1 MEQDGA
7 TIHEGVPSGPASSD
21 VTPPNVPGY
30 ECVRVIGRGGMGVV
44 WEAIEERLERRVA
57 LKVQAREARV
67 TGSASPGDT
76 TMWAE
81 AKLAAHVSDPGVVT
95 VLDVGYALDGRAY
108 YTMEL
113 VEGTD
118 LGALIRDGKM
128 QPHEAVRIACEV
140 AQAVG
145 AAHDKGIVHRDL
157 KPRNVMIDKKN
168 RARVLDFGLAL
179 RHAAGDEPSTFA
191 GSPPYMPP
199 EQVRAHRTGPE
210 ADVYAIGVMLY
221 EMLAGRRPF
230 EAPQQ
235 PGLLYQILFEPP
247 PPLSDFAVV
256 STDVERVVMRC
267 LAKEPAERYPN
278 ANALHAMLA
287 ALRDGTQLPKD
298 IAPSPKPEGE
308 SQGAAPPAPR
318 KPHPS
323 GVVPKHGSKPSR
335 EQAQRVFKWEWSFKS
350 PPSAL
355 WPYVADTDCFNEA
368 VGLGPVDVEL
378 ARESPDST
386 ARVGH
391 ATAMGVE
398 MRWREYPFEWIK
410 DREHTVFR
418 WYRAGPLE
426 ALWNRVELKK
436 RDDGGT
442 DLTHE
447 IAIIPRGVLGR
458 VAALVEIGQRLRR
471 AMDRVYRHVDE
482 VVAQGG
488 AGDPYEMHHDP
499 SPAENVRI
507 ETGRE
512 RLIEAGFEKQSVI
525 VLCDLLRHAPARQLA
540 RMRPFAL
547 AADLAVTR
555 ERALELMLHAAHIG
569 LLEIAWD
576 LVCPTCMVAHDTR
589 AHLGEVTSH
598 AQCVAC
604 ETEYDR
610 DLGSSVEL
618 VLRPHPDVRSTKV
631 DMYCAG
637 SPARRSHVL
646 AQLVLEPGEART
658 VVLEL
663 PAGEYSIAAF
673 GIASSCDLAV
683 SPVGFERVGE
693 IVIDDRSIVARP
705 PVFGAD
711 GEMIL
716 RFVNDTSDERSVRI
730 EKRTARADSVPATL
744 ALTHPTFRDFFAS
757 ELLSYGQL
765 LGVSHLYFVAVDA
778 SDRGALFVDRGDA
791 VACASLRAFEEAF
804 ENAVRDEG
812 GSRLP
817 GPLETMVAA
826 FPSGSR
832 ALRAAVALLS
842 HRSAKT
848 DAELPVRAAIHGGRC
863 LALTRE
869 ARIEYFGE
877 TLHRA
882 LWLASASDPREIVL
896 SQAATADRDLAT
908 ALHAAPVDTRV
919 DVAQAGPYKGRRI
932 VRVALRSSALQTA

>member
-1 MEQDGA
+1 VQEVDHGA
-7 TIHEGVPSGPASSD
+7 TIHEGAAPESSD
-21 VTPPNVPGY
+21 VVPPNVPGY
-30 ECVRVIGRGGMGVV
+30 ECLRVIGRGGMGIV
-44 WEAIEERLERRVA
+44 WEALEERLERRVA
-57 LKVQAREARV
+57 LKVQARESQSDGA
-67 TGSASPGDT
+67 
-76 TMWAE
+76 MWAE

-95 VLDVGYALDGRAY
+95 VLDAGSTLDGRAY

-118 LGALIRDGKM
+118 LGALLRDGKL
-128 QPHEAVRIACEV
+128 QPSEAVRIACEI
-140 AQAVG
+140 AQAVA
-145 AAHDKGIVHRDL
+145 AAHEKGIVHRDL

-179 RHAAGDEPSTFA
+179 RHATVDVPTTFA

-199 EQVRAHRTGPE
+199 EQVRAHHTGPE

-230 EAPQQ
+230 EAPEQ

-247 PPLSDFAVV
+247 PALSTFVTV
-256 STDVERVVMRC
+256 SADVERVVMRC
-267 LAKEPAERYPN
+267 LAKEPAGRYPN
-278 ANALHAMLA
+278 AFALHAVLA
-287 ALRDGTQLPKD
+287 ALRDGTQLPADEVTTRKG
-298 IAPSPKPEGE
+298 PGE
-308 SQGAAPPAPR
+308 REPR

-323 GVVPKHGSKPSR
+323 GVVPKQPKPSR
-335 EQAQRVFKWEWSFKS
+335 AEAQRVFKWEWSFKS
-350 PPSAL
+350 PPEAL

-378 ARESPDST
+378 AREAPDTT
-386 ARVGH
+386 ARLGH
-391 ATAMGVE
+391 ASAMGIE

-426 ALWNRVELKK
+426 ALWNRVELRR

-442 DLTHE
+442 DLSHE

-482 VVAQGG
+482 VVASGTS
-488 AGDPYEMHHDP
+488 GDPYEMQHTP
-499 SPAENVRI
+499 SAAEQVRV
-507 ETGRE
+507 ETGRS
-512 RLIEAGFEKQSVI
+512 RLMEAGFEKGPVE
-525 VLCDLLRHAPARQLA
+525 VLCALLLHAPQRQLS

-547 AADLAVTR
+547 AKELDTTR

-598 AQCVAC
+598 AQCAAC

-618 VLRPHPDVRSTKV
+618 VLRPHPDVRSTKAE
-631 DMYCAG
+631 MFCAG

-646 AQLVLEPGEART
+646 AQLVLEPGEERT
-658 VVLEL
+658 VVLKL
-663 PAGEYSIAAF
+663 PAGEYSVAAF
-673 GIASSCDLAV
+673 GIAASCDLAV

-693 IVIDDRSIVARP
+693 IIVDDRTVVARP
-705 PVFGAD
+705 PVFGAE

-716 RFVNDTSDERSVRI
+716 RFVNDTSDERSMRI

-804 ENAVRDEG
+804 EEAVREEG

-832 ALRAAVALLS
+832 ALRASIALLS
-842 HRSAKT
+842 HHDQNTA
-848 DAELPVRAAIHGGRC
+848 LPVRAAIHGGRC

-882 LWLASASDPREIVL
+882 LWLASASDPRELVL
-896 SQAATADRDLAT
+896 SQSAAADRDLAT
-908 ALHAAPVDTRV
+908 ALHSAAVDTRV
-919 DVAQAGPYKGRRI
+919 DVAHSGPYRGRRI
-932 VRVALRSSALQTA
+932 VRVALRNAQVQTG